1 MNDTNI
7 IKDLS
12 DEPPSQIYSSKADND
27 TTGLCG
33 ASGVCERAVVFY
45 YRPIIGRG
53 LVIRGR
59 PFSVLGN
66 QE

>member
-1 MNDTNI
+1 MDESH
-7 IKDLS
+7 K
-12 DEPPSQIYSSKADND
+12 DEPPSSLPDSKADND

-33 ASGVCERAVVFY
+33 TGGIRQRAVVFY

-59 PFSVLGN
+59 PFSVVGN